1 MITKALIKHNSYTDS
16 MSLMALSTKVN
27 ELEIVDRAMIGMA
40 TDMNK
45 ELIKNADMMTPGIEA
60 TTTSDMIIVVWA
72 ETEELCDQAMD
83 GEEVGIVMIS
93 MPGEHATA
101 EAEKALRQNKN
112 VMILVTMWR
121 LRMKFASKTGPHQ
134 QLLHRALA

>member
-60 TTTSDMIIVVWA
+60 TTTSDMIIVV
-72 ETEELCDQAMD
+72 
-83 GEEVGIVMIS
+83 
-93 MPGEHATA
+93 
-101 EAEKALRQNKN
+101 
-112 VMILVTMWR
+112 
-121 LRMKFASKTGPHQ
+121 
-134 QLLHRALA
+134 